1 MADAAGM
8 DLGRKVGPLPLGA
21 WVAVVGGG
29 LALSWYIS
37 TKQPSP
43 DTTESSTTGTLTGDE
58 ASGVGGGQFIYEP
71 PQVSTPVAPTITNND
86 EWAGAAIRFLISK
99 GYDAASADAA
109 IRLYMAA
116 MQLNTAQWAMV
127 TQALAYLGPPP
138 IPLEA
143 GPSAPTTP
151 TPPSTPAKPVL
162 TVGGIPTSYRRKGSA
177 FNASL
182 KTTKLGKPA
191 AYVPVSIYFRSEHSA
206 ALRARGF
213 RYYAL
218 TVTPSDGTRTVRVN
232 PPIDGSHTWRFHIPG
247 GNTVDKHVSWTG

>member
-1 MADAAGM
+1 M
-8 DLGRKVGPLPLGA
+8 
-21 WVAVVGGG
+21 
-29 LALSWYIS
+29 S

-71 PQVSTPVAPTITNND
+71 PQTGTLPASPQITNND
-86 EWAGAAIRFLISK
+86 EWAVAAIRYLISK

-109 IRLYMAA
+109 IRLYMAT

-151 TPPSTPAKPVL
+151 TPPATPAKPVL

-177 FNASL
+177 FSASL
-182 KTTKLGKPA
+182 RTTKLGKPA
-191 AYVPVSIYFRSEHSA
+191 AYQPVRIYFKSEHSA
-206 ALRARGF
+206 ALAARGF

-218 TVTPSDGTRTVRVN
+218 TVTGADGKRTVRVN
-232 PPIDGSHTWRFHIPG
+232 PPIDGTHVWRFILPG
-247 GNTVDKHVSWTG
+247 GNTVDKRVKWAG